1 MNEWD
6 ERAEYYRDSPTHAA
20 GDDLDQVVEW
30 CEPRSGLAA
39 LDVAPRGGH
48 VARRLR
54 ERGCVVTSC
63 DAAAG
68 MKPDV
73 VCPAEELPFEDESFD
88 VVACRVA
95 LHHLSDAAKA
105 VRAMARVSR
114 RLVVLEDTL
123 WVDER
128 VQEAEAVRDP
138 THVRHYRRAEVLAML
153 AAAGL
158 EVVGEATFFKRHQMD
173 DWLGATGCA
182 GEDARRVRELLAHVS
197 EPDGD
202 GWTDAKIVLKAAKTA
217 AAGPAAAA
225 AARQM
230 LRRTPST

>member
-1 MNEWD
+1 MAIKAIDLRRGMAVTHKDGLWVCVDNQKVAKGNWRSYQVIQLKNVITGQLIEDRFRTD
-6 ERAEYYRDSPTHAA
+6 EGFEQAILEHKPMEYLFTEGKNHVVMDPDSYEQVNIPDELI
-20 GDDLDQVVEW
+20 GD
-30 CEPRSGLAA
+30 
-39 LDVAPRGGH
+39 
-48 VARRLR
+48 
-54 ERGCVVTSC
+54 
-63 DAAAG
+63 
-68 MKPDV
+68 
-73 VCPAEELPFEDESFD
+73 
-88 VVACRVA
+88 
-95 LHHLSDAAKA
+95 
-105 VRAMARVSR
+105 ARVY
-114 RLVVLEDTL
+114 L
-123 WVDER
+123 
-128 VQEAEAVRDP
+128 
-138 THVRHYRRAEVLAML
+138 RRAEVLAML